1 MSGVFHGEAESGLAA
16 REGKNPVDLS
26 NLSNNQVIPPAVF
39 PELAAMPA
47 YYNARVPAD
56 LARRHAELIRQHPG
70 GGTKDFLRVPAS
82 CAVAT
87 GPFHHQLSVFC
98 PDALSAFV
106 NVTAA
111 VALAGGSIYEAN
123 LYSRLDGTLLCD
135 IAFILSDREAAKRVG
150 GTVSEIF
157 GRGRKAE
164 VPGCGM
170 PKDLDL
176 SVLPPATGE
185 GAALLLKAADTPGL
199 LFRAARAFFRSGIK
213 VVRAD
218 IHTGGGRVRDT
229 FVVAGRDGKTPDLE
243 SILPRLYH
251 EMTAVLR

>member
-1 MSGVFHGEAESGLAA
+1 M
-16 REGKNPVDLS
+16 DLS
-26 NLSNNQVIPPAVF
+26 NSINPRAATPAPL

-47 YYNARVPAD
+47 HYNARVPAD

-70 GGTKDFLRVPAS
+70 EGTKDFLRVPAS

-111 VALAGGSIYEAN
+111 VALGGGSIYEAN

-150 GTVSEIF
+150 GIVVEIF

-164 VPGCGM
+164 VPGCGI
-170 PKDLDL
+170 PKGLDL
-176 SVLPPATGE
+176 SVLPPTGGE
-185 GAALLLKAADTPGL
+185 GPALLLKASDTPGL
-199 LFRAARAFFRSGIK
+199 LFRAARALFRSGIK
-213 VVRAD
+213 VIRAD
-218 IHTGGGRVRDT
+218 IHTGGGRVRDI
-229 FVVAGRDGKTPDLE
+229 FVVAGRDGKAPDLE